1 MKRRKSKR
9 TDAQKRDSAKTKDR
23 IETIEGI
30 KRGLESMKQNEG
42 KPAEEFFQEFFAE
55 HGIRERER
63 N

>member
-1 MKRRKSKR
+1 MKRRNIKR
-9 TDAQKRDSAKTKDR
+9 PDEQNRDGAKAKDR
-23 IETIEGI
+23 MEAIEGI